1 MATQPFQRRRWTR
14 KEYARLG
21 ELGVFRPGEPV
32 ELIGGELIVSEPIG
46 SPHASAV
53 GLTADALHA
62 AFGAGWVVRV
72 QAPVALDDD
81 SEPEPDVVVVPGHHR
96 DYRDAHP
103 SHAAVLVEVADSS
116 LVFDR
121 EEKASLYARAGMR
134 DYWIVNLID
143 RALEVYREPAPD
155 ASAPLGWRYAAV
167 DVLSPG
173 ATVSPLSRPQARIA
187 VADLLP

>member
-1 MATQPFQRRRWTR
+1 METLPFRRRRWTR

-32 ELIGGELIVSEPIG
+32 ELLGGELVVSEPIG
-46 SPHASAV
+46 SPHAAAV
-53 GLTADALHA
+53 GLTADALRA
-62 AFGAGWVVRV
+62 AFGAGWIVRV
-72 QAPVALDDD
+72 QAPIALDEE
-81 SEPEPDVVVVPGHHR
+81 SEPEPDVAVVSGDHR

-116 LVFDR
+116 LAFDR
-121 EEKASLYARAGMR
+121 EQKASLYARAGVR
-134 DYWIVNLID
+134 DYWIVNLVD
-143 RALEVYREPAPD
+143 HALEIHREPTPD

-167 DVLSPG
+167 DVLWPG
-173 ATVSPLSRPQARIA
+173 ATASPLARPQARIA

>member
-1 MATQPFQRRRWTR
+1 VLVTNADTAFTR
-14 KEYARLG
+14 GGQALW
-21 ELGVFRPGEPV
+21 PGA
-32 ELIGGELIVSEPIG
+32 IG

-53 GLTADALHA
+53 GLTADALRA

-72 QAPVALDDD
+72 QAPVALDND

-103 SHAAVLVEVADSS
+103 SHVALLVEVADSS

-121 EEKASLYARAGMR
+121 EEKACLYARAGVR
-134 DYWIVNLID
+134 DYWIVNLIE
-143 RALEVYREPAPD
+143 RALEIYREPAPD
-155 ASAPLGWRYAAV
+155 ASAPLGWRYATV

-173 ATVSPLSRPQARIA
+173 ATVSPLARPQARIT